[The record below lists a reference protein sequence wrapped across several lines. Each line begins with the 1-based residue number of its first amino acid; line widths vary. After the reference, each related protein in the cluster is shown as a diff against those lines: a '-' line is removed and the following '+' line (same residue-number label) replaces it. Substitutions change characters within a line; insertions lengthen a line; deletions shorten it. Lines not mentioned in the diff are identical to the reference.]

1 MYVVKDFLHFLYP
14 LIWQNWVT
22 RLAWSDDLYFLTNQ
36 AINEIYNFQ
45 PERADH
51 RFHWS
56 WTHRKDLFHMSE
68 DKKWMWVCF
77 TRRPVR
83 MVDEFWTSKRNDVYD
98 LQEDKC
104 YCDMNLPEDTWIIKS
119 CACDC
124 DCFAPC
130 EPIELKQIRPHANLC
145 PWTFQIAWWF
155 TKWMWWLDWQIVRVN
170 TWLNQDVWLWMT
182 YYCWPTKVSKPNDQV
197 PIPDSFMHLAAK
209 IIAANCMPMTWEQR
223 EQDDLQ
229 YYSTFRREME
239 CLVKQDP
246 EFPKF
251 VETKSNSNYVNKTV
265 NPKNLS
271 YSF

>member
-45 PERADH
+45 PEKADH

-56 WTHRKDLFHMSE
+56 WTHRKDLFHMSA

-119 CACDC
+119 CACEC
-124 DCFAPC
+124 DCFVPC
-130 EPIELKQIRPHANLC
+130 ESIELKQIRPHANLC

-170 TWLNQDVWLWMT
+170 TWINQDIWLWMT
-182 YYCWPTKVSKPNDQV
+182 YYCWPTKVSKPDDQV

-251 VETKSNSNYVNKTV
+251 VETKSNPNYVNKTV

>member
-45 PERADH
+45 PEKADH

-56 WTHRKDLFHMSE
+56 WTHRKDLFHMSA

-119 CACDC
+119 CACEC

-130 EPIELKQIRPHANLC
+130 ESLELKQIRPHANLC

-170 TWLNQDVWLWMT
+170 TWINQDIWLWMT

-251 VETKSNSNYVNKTV
+251 VETKSNPNYVNKTV

>member
-45 PERADH
+45 PEKADH

-56 WTHRKDLFHMSE
+56 WTHRKDLFHMSA

-119 CACDC
+119 CACEC

-130 EPIELKQIRPHANLC
+130 ESLELKQIRPHANLC

-170 TWLNQDVWLWMT
+170 TWINQDIWLWMT
-182 YYCWPTKVSKPNDQV
+182 YYCWPTKVSKPDDQV

-251 VETKSNSNYVNKTV
+251 VETKSNPNYVNKTV

>member
-45 PERADH
+45 PEKADH

-56 WTHRKDLFHMSE
+56 WTHRKDLFHMSA

-130 EPIELKQIRPHANLC
+130 ESLELKQIRPHANLC

-170 TWLNQDVWLWMT
+170 TWINQDIWLWMT
-182 YYCWPTKVSKPNDQV
+182 YYCWPTKVSKPDDQV

-251 VETKSNSNYVNKTV
+251 VETKSNPNYVNKTV